1 LGSQQRHAAQQ
12 QQMQYQQ
19 ISHPHISSSCH
30 HSYKRCYS
38 RTCRNYHFKAA
49 LEFDQAAVEIRG
61 AKAKLNFPEK
71 FAQGEGGVGSE
82 PAAPEAGGRM
92 EMQGREWGR
101 RGKRGQ
107 C

>member
-1 LGSQQRHAAQQ
+1 MQQPEMRQ
-12 QQMQYQQ
+12 QQMPQQYYVPQIQQ
-19 ISHPHISSSCH
+19 LPSQLQALLQPHLPQLPLQEE
-30 HSYKRCYS
+30 
-38 RTCRNYHFKAA
+38 AA